1 MTVRIFSLCAL
12 ILVAACRPVL
22 IFPGGELDGTL
33 SQAPQDWSHTS
44 AIKTIQLET
53 RRKDPYSVNIWVI
66 AMGPDLYVHAGANR
80 TTWVEHMEADPNVRI
95 RIEEKLYELGA
106 SRVEDEIEFA
116 RFSDAYEDKY
126 DSRPRNENVAEA
138 YLFRLSV
145 PD

>member
-1 MTVRIFSLCAL
+1 
-12 ILVAACRPVL
+12 
-22 IFPGGELDGTL
+22 
-33 SQAPQDWSHTS
+33 
-44 AIKTIQLET
+44 
-53 RRKDPYSVNIWVI
+53 
-66 AMGPDLYVHAGANR
+66 
-80 TTWVEHMEADPNVRI
+80 MEAGPNVRI